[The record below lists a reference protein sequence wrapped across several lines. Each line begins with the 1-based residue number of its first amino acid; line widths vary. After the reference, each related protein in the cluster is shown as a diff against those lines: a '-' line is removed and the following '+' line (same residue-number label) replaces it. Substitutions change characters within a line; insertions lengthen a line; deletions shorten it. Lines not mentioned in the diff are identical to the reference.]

1 MVCGQ
6 THKCDPDELPQ
17 GVTLSLLSA
26 LAGYIGGSSSSGL
39 ARDIDVACHQ
49 GDAPQPA
56 RADDVACQQD
66 DAPHLDRASNVVQA
80 LLRGV
85 HSPQRAADISPC
97 AQALLR
103 ATRTP
108 DISSTS
114 HAGSEIEKQI
124 RQFWDDRG
132 DEGVKLLQE
141 TKHLRTLLFR
151 KKKHPVSQ
159 DLWFPGGSHSGEEQ
173 HVEAVVSDTFVLKQ
187 LKEVIECRETWLRQE
202 GLPMDCQMRDGI
214 ERREFLDW
222 AKNKYHAEAYQQQ
235 LQQRDLEKGTNVQ
248 KGKKQRWDREL
259 QRRLGTSALW
269 QMVRVIR

>member
-56 RADDVACQQD
+56 RADDVACQQG
-66 DAPHLDRASNVVQA
+66 DAPQL

-85 HSPQRAADISPC
+85 HSPQRAADISAC

-202 GLPMDCQMRDGI
+202 GLPMDCQMRDNL
-214 ERREFLDW
+214 ERKDFLQW